1 MPQKVDFSDYDK
13 ILANFD
19 EFCDEFE
26 NRASNAYMKGDQND
40 GRVIKETE
48 RIGENTPMAVR
59 EVEHP
64 RENSGETGESIVD
77 VQATNG
83 RGLRNRRS
91 DA

>member
-26 NRASNAYMKGDQND
+26 NRATNAYMKGDQND
-40 GRVIKETE
+40 GRVVSEIE
-48 RIGENTPMAVR
+48 RVGENTPMAVR

-64 RENSGETGESIVD
+64 RGDSTPASKSVVD
-77 VQATNG
+77 VQATNE
-83 RGLRNRRS
+83 
-91 DA
+91 